1 MQATVSRSSKT
12 NTQQPHDITE
22 SPREN
27 TTIEQSSRA
36 CLRWFNIVTLCC
48 LQLRAYLDYKQQTRL
63 FSIVASQWHNALCFC
78 IQQPC
83 FFASPTL
90 LKQTHGNDDVYVLK
104 YDSSCRSF
112 VAILKFFF
120 DNFAFDVREKAN
132 RFTDFSNEN

>member
-22 SPREN
+22 SPREHN
-27 TTIEQSSRA
+27 YRTKFSCMFTV
-36 CLRWFNIVTLCC
+36 FNIVTLCC
-48 LQLRAYLDYKQQTRL
+48 LHLRAYHDYKQQTRL
-63 FSIVASQWHNALCFC
+63 FPIVVSQWHNALCFC
-78 IQQPC
+78 IHQPC
-83 FFASPTL
+83 FFDSPTL